1 MTISLPVPSSR
12 RAEDPILAPPSDF
25 STTLP
30 VRAVVFDMDG
40 VIVDSHPLH
49 RIAWREFLRILGKSV
64 DEPALD
70 FVLDGRTRK
79 EILLHFLGPLT
90 PAQLADYGRRK
101 DELFRQFDGEVRTIP
116 GVLEFL
122 QHLAG
127 LGMPM
132 ALATSATGRRVQGTL
147 HHLGLEKF
155 FRQIVTGDEVG
166 AGKPDPAI
174 YRLAVERMREPAG
187 SLLAIEDAVSGV
199 KSARAAGLRC
209 IGIASAS
216 HADAL
221 RAAGADPVFP
231 DFRGLSFSQVVP
243 ALAPAHL

>member
-1 MTISLPVPSSR
+1 MSTSASISVGKRPDDNIVNPCCASSAR
-12 RAEDPILAPPSDF
+12 PP
-25 STTLP
+25 
-30 VRAVVFDMDG
+30 RAVVFDMDG

-49 RIAWREFLRILGKSV
+49 RIAWREFLRALGKPV
-64 DEPALD
+64 DESALD

-90 PAQLADYGRRK
+90 PDQLEDYGCRK
-101 DELFRQFDGEVRTIP
+101 DELFRQFDGEVHAIP

-122 QHLAG
+122 HDLSQRG
-127 LGMPM
+127 VPM

-147 HHLGLEKF
+147 KQLGLAQF
-155 FRQIVTGDEVG
+155 FRGIVTGDEVG

-174 YRLAVERMREPAG
+174 YRLAAERLHQPAS

-209 IGIASAS
+209 MGVASAPR
-216 HADAL
+216 AEVL

-231 DFRGLSFSQVVP
+231 DFRGLTFGQVVL
-243 ALAPAHL
+243 ALDRATT